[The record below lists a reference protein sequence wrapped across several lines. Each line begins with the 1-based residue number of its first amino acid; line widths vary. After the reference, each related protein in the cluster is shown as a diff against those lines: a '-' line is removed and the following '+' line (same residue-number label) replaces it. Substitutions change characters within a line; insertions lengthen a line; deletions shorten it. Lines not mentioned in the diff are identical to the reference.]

1 VSTVAFHKRTQWV
14 FAALALALVLLV
26 GRLFDLQWLR
36 AEMYQRRARAQQVS
50 RPRLV
55 AQRGQILDR
64 NGNVFA
70 MSTTRPVVWADP
82 SLIPDVAATV
92 AALRPYLGTLPA
104 KVLRKLGDPKRK
116 FVWLTKQLSDAQ
128 ASQLRVLQKKGSVR
142 GVFVD
147 ELPQRVYPKGELL
160 GNVIGLCN
168 EQGDGAEGI
177 ELQANA
183 LLRGTDGYLMAQR
196 DNRRRLFL
204 DPLFVGS
211 DKILEPING
220 NTIYLTIDEYLQHIT
235 EQELTKAVNEYQPQ
249 RALAIVMAP
258 ATGQILAMAQWPFF
272 NPNVRSNY
280 VPGILKNFAVTEIFE
295 PGSTMKA
302 VAGAI
307 ALHEGR
313 LTLNTPV
320 FCENGAWEHYPGFV
334 LHDDHPLGQISFR
347 DVIRYSSNIGIAKAV
362 RDVPQDQYYTYLL
375 RFGFG
380 RRTGIAL
387 FPSES
392 PGMLQPP
399 RAWSRLSMASLP
411 MGHEIGVTAL
421 QLLSAMATIANGGTR
436 VQPTIVKKIVTAR
449 GELAPE
455 AGQFNYFEPVVV
467 DRNILSTGAIAQI
480 VEALIGVTGDDGTG
494 ALAEMPGY
502 TVAGKTGTAQKAM
515 RGGYSRDCIS
525 SFVGFVPARKPA
537 LCALVVLDAPQKIRY
552 GGLVAAPVFR
562 SICMEA
568 LAYLK
573 VAKDKP
579 EPVLTQ
585 IAQLPAAPCN

>member
-1 VSTVAFHKRTQWV
+1 V
-14 FAALALALVLLV
+14 FAALALALVLLL

-36 AEMYQRRARAQQVS
+36 SEMYQRRARAQQVS

-55 AQRGQILDR
+55 ARRGQIVDR
-64 NGNVFA
+64 NGNVLA
-70 MSTTRPVVWADP
+70 MSTTRPAVWADP
-82 SLIPDVAATV
+82 SLVRDVAATV
-92 AALRPYLGTLPA
+92 AVLQPYLGDLPTN
-104 KVLRKLGDPKRK
+104 VLRKLGDPARK
-116 FVWLTKQLSDAQ
+116 FVWLSKQLSDAQ
-128 ASQLRVLQKKGSVR
+128 ASQVRVLQKKGLVR

-160 GNVIGLCN
+160 GNLIGLCN

-177 ELQANA
+177 ELQANV

-196 DNRRRLFL
+196 DNHRRLFL
-204 DPLFVGS
+204 DPRWVGS
-211 DKILEPING
+211 DKVLEPING
-220 NTIYLTIDEYLQHIT
+220 HTIYLTIDEYLQHVT
-235 EQELTKAVNEYQPQ
+235 EQAVSKAVAEYQPQ

-258 ATGQILAMAQWPFF
+258 ATGQILALAQWPFF

-280 VPGILKNFAVTEIFE
+280 AACMLRNFAATGIFE

-313 LTLNTPV
+313 VALDTPI

-334 LHDDHPLGQISFR
+334 LHDDHPLGLVSFR
-347 DVIRYSSNIGIAKAV
+347 DAIRYSSNIGIAKAV
-362 RDVPQDQYYTYLL
+362 RDVPPATYYTYLL

-387 FPSES
+387 FPMES

-399 RAWSRLSMASLP
+399 RAWSHLSMAALS

-455 AGQFNYFEPVVV
+455 ARQFNYFEPVVV
-467 DRNILSTGAIAQI
+467 ERNILTTGAVAQI

-494 ALAEMPGY
+494 ALADMPGY
-502 TVAGKTGTAQKAM
+502 TVAGKTGTAQKAV
-515 RGGYSRDCIS
+515 RGGYGRDCVS

-579 EPVLTQ
+579 EPAPTQ
-585 IAQLPAAPCN
+585 LAQAPAAPCN

>member
-1 VSTVAFHKRTQWV
+1 MNPVALHRRTQWV
-14 FAALALALVLLV
+14 FALLALALVALL

-36 AEMYQRRARAQQVS
+36 AETYQQRARSQQVS

-55 AQRGQILDR
+55 ARRGQILDR

-82 SLIPDVAATV
+82 SLVRDVAATA
-92 AALRPYLGTLPA
+92 AALQPHLNVKPAVLLRQLGNT
-104 KVLRKLGDPKRK
+104 KRK
-116 FVWLTKQLSDAQ
+116 FVWLDKQLSDAQ
-128 ASQLRVLQKKGSVR
+128 ASEVRILQKKGRVR

-160 GNVIGLCN
+160 GSVLGLCN

-196 DNRRRLFL
+196 DNLHRLYL

-211 DKILEPING
+211 DKILEPSNG
-220 NTIYLTIDEYLQHIT
+220 HKIYLTIDEYLQHIT
-235 EQELTKAVNEYQPQ
+235 EQELAKAANEYQPQ
-249 RALAIVMAP
+249 RALAIVMEP
-258 ATGQILAMAQWPFF
+258 ATGQILALAQWPFF

-280 VPGILKNFAVTEIFE
+280 VAGAHKNFAVTEIFE

-313 LTLNTPV
+313 VTLDTPIN
-320 FCENGAWEHYPGFV
+320 CENGAWEHCPGFV
-334 LHDDHPLGQISFR
+334 LHDDHPLGTIPFR

-362 RDVPQDQYYTYLL
+362 RDVPQAQYYTYLL

-380 RRTGIAL
+380 RRTGIML

-421 QLLSAMATIANGGTR
+421 QLVSAMATIANGGTR

-455 AGQFNYFEPVVV
+455 ARQFNYFEPVVA
-467 DRNILSTGAIAQI
+467 DRNIVSTGAIASI

-502 TVAGKTGTAQKAM
+502 TVAGKTGTAQKAV

-525 SFVGFVPARKPA
+525 SFVGFAPARKPA
-537 LCALVVLDAPQKIRY
+537 LCVLVVLDAPQKTRY

-579 EPVLTQ
+579 EPILTQ
-585 IAQLPAAPCN
+585 IAQAAVAPCN